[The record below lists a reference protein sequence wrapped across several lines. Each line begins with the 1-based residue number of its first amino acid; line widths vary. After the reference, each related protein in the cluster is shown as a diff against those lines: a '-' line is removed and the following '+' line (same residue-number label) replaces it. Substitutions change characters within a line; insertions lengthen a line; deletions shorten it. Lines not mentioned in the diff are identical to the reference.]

1 MDLLVVAAFALLV
14 VGVIG
19 SVVPLVPGAALS
31 LAGVYLYWWQSGF
44 ASPGLLALAAFTVVG
59 LFAVVA
65 DHFGGA
71 MAARAGG
78 ASLLT
83 TVLASL
89 AGIALLFVA
98 GPVGLLVGVM
108 GVVFAAEFYRTRD
121 ARGGARAAVF
131 AALGVLGSAVVQL
144 LVTLSMLVGLAF
156 VAA

>member
-1 MDLLVVAAFALLV
+1 MDVLAVVAFALLV
-14 VGVIG
+14 VGVVG

-31 LAGVYLYWWQSGF
+31 LAGVYLYWWQSGL
-44 ASPGLLALAAFTVVG
+44 ATPGLAALVAFTVVG
-59 LFAVVA
+59 LFAVFA

-78 ASLLT
+78 ASLWT
-83 TVLASL
+83 TALASV

-98 GPVGLLVGVM
+98 GPVGLLLGVM

-121 ARGGARAAVF
+121 VRGGMRAAIF
-131 AALGVLGSAVVQL
+131 AAIGVFGSAVVQL
-144 LVTLSMLVGLAF
+144 LVTISMLVGLAV